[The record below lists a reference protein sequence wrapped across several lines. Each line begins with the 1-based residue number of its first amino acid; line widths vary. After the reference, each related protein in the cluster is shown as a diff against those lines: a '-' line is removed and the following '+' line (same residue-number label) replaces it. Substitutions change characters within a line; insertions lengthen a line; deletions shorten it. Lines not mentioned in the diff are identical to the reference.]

1 MLISQNFYKCNKLY
15 VNMGDQESAYTIESA
30 HLAADDVNSR
40 GFPFALPCASPSFY
54 KTRFTLIRSN

>member
-1 MLISQNFYKCNKLY
+1 
-15 VNMGDQESAYTIESA
+15 MGDQESAYTIESA

-40 GFPFALPCASPSFY
+40 GFPFALPCALSSFY